1 MMQKLYLLM
10 LTLVFM
16 GCWQQSIAQSLGKLK
31 DSISCKE
38 TEIEMGLI
46 EECTIRNTTI
56 SVVYQ
61 QIRKSDKI
69 EEVHKLLAVLPKK
82 DTEVKVSRGGG
93 LIAVVYHIKKQGISI
108 EMNYE
113 GGVTTI
119 DLLQQGNA
127 VLRRITYSA
136 D

>member
-1 MMQKLYLLM
+1 MMQKLYLLI
-10 LTLVFM
+10 LILVFM

-56 SVVYQ
+56 SAVYQ

-69 EEVHKLLAVLPKK
+69 EKAHKLLAVLPKK

>member
-1 MMQKLYLLM
+1 MRKLYLLI
-10 LTLVFM
+10 LTLVLM
-16 GCWQQSIAQSLGKLK
+16 GCWKQSVAQSLGKLK

-56 SVVYQ
+56 SAVYQ

-69 EEVHKLLAVLPKK
+69 EKAHKLLAVLPKK